1 MHKHH
6 EAATTPCGF
15 DTFTCDKFLN
25 SNESCFLQ
33 EFQVS
38 QGAVSR
44 GWQLELGRKRM
55 LQMDEL
61 DSNSGLNHWL
71 HLSLEW
77 QAIESLEIV

>member
-1 MHKHH
+1 MKQQQPL
-6 EAATTPCGF
+6 AALTHSHAT
-15 DTFTCDKFLN
+15 N
-25 SNESCFLQ
+25 SLIPTRVASK